1 MCVNLQT
8 SIIAFIVGII
18 CGLILATENNEK
30 RALGV
35 FIMFYSFVQLCE
47 AYIYYFG
54 NDENGYFHRFTTCV
68 LESMDVSYG
77 GEQFSSFRDGSPTE
91 INMSLTFRELEIL
104 TKNMISEG
112 Y

>member
-1 MCVNLQT
+1 MHPEM
-8 SIIAFIVGII
+8 SDGKMFFIYPSEFNI
-18 CGLILATENNEK
+18 
-30 RALGV
+30 
-35 FIMFYSFVQLCE
+35 S
-47 AYIYYFG
+47 YYFG